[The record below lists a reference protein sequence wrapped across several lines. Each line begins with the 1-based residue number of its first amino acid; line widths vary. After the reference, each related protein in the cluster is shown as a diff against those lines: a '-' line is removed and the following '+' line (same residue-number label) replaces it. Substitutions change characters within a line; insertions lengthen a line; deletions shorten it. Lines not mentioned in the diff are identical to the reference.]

1 MTQVVRTVEV
11 VALLTVVLGTL
22 VGCAVDPIEELSR
35 QVESPRTSTRE
46 RAIIDLAN
54 LQDRR
59 AVELLIDALAGDEE
73 LYDDAAVAVVKHGR
87 QVQTSREKNPVVE
100 QVSEI
105 VKKTHVPEPFRA
117 RAVWALGEIGDRRAK
132 PLLQEVV
139 GGSLA
144 DPKKPIMKQQAVE
157 ALEKLGFDSAGRS
170 YELPIGSLAEDI
182 EVIQQISEM
191 KPPPPT

>member
-59 AVELLIDALAGDEE
+59 AVELLIDALAGDKE
-73 LYDDAAVAVVKHGR
+73 LCDDAAVAVVKHGR

-117 RAVWALGEIGDRRAK
+117 RAVWTLGEIGDRRAK

-170 YELPIGSLAEDI
+170 YELPIGSLAEDL
-182 EVIQQISEM
+182 EVIRQISEM